1 MYSTSYGQMLLI
13 SAVQTTAYAMAYA
26 ETCTQI
32 TSAVDT
38 GRLGEATGLA
48 ATVTSE
54 RCARHIMSLHVQ
66 HNPQNVLYQSRVS
79 AYF

>member
-13 SAVQTTAYAMAYA
+13 GAVQTAAYAMAYA

-54 RCARHIMSLHVQ
+54 RCARNIMSLHVQ
-66 HNPQNVLYQSRVS
+66 QNPQNAIQRSRIS
-79 AYF
+79 AFF